1 MAFLPNEARLKEEK
15 VLQNRDFMERRS
27 ECEVVR
33 WCGKEREGGDKAGG
47 SLTTLGEGEG
57 AVRDALLAVREAD

>member
-1 MAFLPNEARLKEEK
+1 
-15 VLQNRDFMERRS
+15 MERRS